1 MILAGGIL
9 IIVITIVVFL
19 YVRADVKKR
28 NP

>member
-9 IIVITIVVFL
+9 LIVITIVVFL
-19 YVRADVKKR
+19 YLRADIKKR